1 MAKKATTRATKKAVG
16 IRGGTSKQHARAGR
30 LGGLAPHV
38 CRGSEC
44 TKLRKAA
51 AAKKAASAKS
61 VTKTAAKKRS
71 LYAGAFDTKASSA
84 KKATTSKKAASA
96 KSLTKTV
103 AKKRS
108 LYAGAFDTKA
118 APKKMGR
125 PAAHAN
131 RLTKSAKKQN
141 NRFFRG
147 TLRRCL
153 CSTTSCKACNEH
165 SCNSKNSF
173 AYKGYRC

>member
-71 LYAGAFDTKASSA
+71 LYAGAFDTKA
-84 KKATTSKKAASA
+84 
-96 KSLTKTV
+96 
-103 AKKRS
+103 
-108 LYAGAFDTKA
+108 

-131 RLTKSAKKQN
+131 RLTKSAKNKTTG
-141 NRFFRG
+141 FFEG
-147 TLRRCL
+147 LFADAYAAPRRVKRAT
-153 CSTTSCKACNEH
+153 STRAIAKTASRTKVTVAKRAKVTKKATVK
-165 SCNSKNSF
+165 SRK
-173 AYKGYRC
+173 KLW